1 MAVYVIVYLIIGLIT
16 GFIGTETEE
25 KKNWSFGIMILGA
38 IASVIMAGAFVIAA
52 VVEMA
57 IGFGIATVI
66 VNNMY
71 TIIKFIKGLLLLAVI
86 IFICAVVG
94 HQLLNL
100 W

>member
-38 IASVIMAGAFVIAA
+38 IASVIMARPFVIAA

-66 VNNMY
+66 VNNM
-71 TIIKFIKGLLLLAVI
+71 
-86 IFICAVVG
+86 
-94 HQLLNL
+94 
-100 W
+100 